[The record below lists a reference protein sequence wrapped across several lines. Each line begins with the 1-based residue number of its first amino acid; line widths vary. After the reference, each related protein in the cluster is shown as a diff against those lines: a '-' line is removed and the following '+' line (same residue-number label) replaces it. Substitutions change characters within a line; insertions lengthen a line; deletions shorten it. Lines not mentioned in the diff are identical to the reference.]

1 MSVDET
7 VPAVPH
13 LLTLDEAAAYLRTPI
28 GTLRYWRYLDIGPQ
42 GFRVGRR
49 VMFGRND
56 LERWLTEQ
64 HDAESVR
71 R

>member
-1 MSVDET
+1 M
-7 VPAVPH
+7 PH

-28 GTLRYWRYLDIGPQ
+28 GTLRYWRYLGIGPQ

-49 VMFGRND
+49 VMFRRID